1 MRELVKL
8 GNLLGAA
15 GMAAIL
21 LIVFVMQFRFGA
33 LPCPLCILQRV
44 AFVLVGFGFLL
55 NLRFGSQPLHYGLI
69 LLGALFG
76 IAASGRQTLLYI
88 LPGSGAYG
96 APIMGLH
103 YYVWA
108 LILFS
113 ATVVGVALLL
123 VLSGGANRQEREW
136 HGLRRSE
143 PFGGF
148 ARAVAWLLIL
158 ATLGN
163 ALATLALCGPIECP
177 DKPTSYWLKAY
188 L

>member
-1 MRELVKL
+1 MQALVKM

-15 GMAAIL
+15 GMAAVL
-21 LIVFVMQFRFGA
+21 LIAFVFQFRFGE
-33 LPCPLCILQRV
+33 LPCPLCLLQRV
-44 AFVLVGFGFLL
+44 AFVLCGFGFLL

-69 LLGALFG
+69 LLSALYG
-76 IAASGRQTLLYI
+76 IAVSGRQTLLHI
-88 LPGSGAYG
+88 VPGTGAYG

-108 LILFS
+108 LGLFF

-123 VLSGGANRQEREW
+123 LLSGGNRHQRDW
-136 HGLRRSE
+136 HDLRRGE
-143 PFGGF
+143 PFGGLS
-148 ARAVAWLLIL
+148 RTVAWLLIL

-177 DKPTSYWLKAY
+177 DNPASYWLKAY